1 MDLRESRVQLSRP
14 LDRMH
19 VSTRF
24 IPVDQRGHFSR
35 QMHEIRRGCTR
46 TRDHH
51 VFAAIPARFFS
62 IDALQP

>member
-1 MDLRESRVQLSRP
+1 MDLRESRVQLRRP

-19 VSTRF
+19 VSSRF

-62 IDALQP
+62 IDALYG